1 MAVPRAAAVRDP
13 ELISSPIAGDDAR
26 VKRIRWLAKSLDE
39 AFRVPGTGYRFGW
52 DQIVGLVPGGG
63 DVATGLLASYIV
75 VEAARLGIPRRTLWR
90 MIANVAVDMAVGA
103 VPLAGDLFDFAFK
116 ANRKNLKLVE
126 RHLEERLARR

>member
-1 MAVPRAAAVRDP
+1 MAVSHSVVREP
-13 ELISSPIAGDDAR
+13 ELVAPSATDDAR

-90 MIANVAVDMAVGA
+90 MVANVAVDMAVGA
-103 VPLAGDLFDFAFK
+103 VPVAGDLFDFAFK
-116 ANRKNLKLVE
+116 ANRKNL
-126 RHLEERLARR
+126 

>member
-1 MAVPRAAAVRDP
+1 MSVSQSTAREP
-13 ELISSPIAGDDAR
+13 ELVTPIAADDAR

-75 VEAARLGIPRRTLWR
+75 YEASKLGIPRRTLWR
-90 MIANVAVDMAVGA
+90 MVANVAVDMAVGA
-103 VPLAGDLFDFAFK
+103 VPLAGDVFDFAFK

-126 RHLEERLARR
+126 RHLEECALRR